1 MEIIRHLQEQIDS
14 AIFTPR
20 AAYDGKKNLFSTHVL
35 KFDNDQDT
43 QTVCD
48 CFGLVCVELMKTS
61 LTYFSS
67 AGSTA
72 APPRPPRII
81 KVKLMK
87 VAEINPT

>member
-1 MEIIRHLQEQIDS
+1 MEIIRHLQEQIAS

-61 LTYFSS
+61 LTYRFRVR
-67 AGSTA
+67 GVPRL
-72 APPRPPRII
+72 PPDHPALS
-81 KVKLMK
+81 K
-87 VAEINPT
+87 